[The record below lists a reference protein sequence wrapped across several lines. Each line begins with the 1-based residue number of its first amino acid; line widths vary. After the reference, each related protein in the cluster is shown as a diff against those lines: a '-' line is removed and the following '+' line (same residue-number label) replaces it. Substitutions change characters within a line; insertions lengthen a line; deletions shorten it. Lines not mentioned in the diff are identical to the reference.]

1 MYQISYEEMKQ
12 KEFLRDKIGDSKD
25 VVTGSDVF
33 GELEVSLTVVWTWV
47 WVMEGLVGN
56 KQEM

>member
-25 VVTGSDVF
+25 LVPGSDVF
-33 GELEVSLTVVWTWV
+33 GELDVSLTIVWT
-47 WVMEGLVGN
+47 
-56 KQEM
+56 

>member
-25 VVTGSDVF
+25 LITGSDVF